1 MHFNGTVS
9 NTLKWYSKSESQ
21 KNELI
26 PDISESEVRNPARQ
40 TMDYGLWQTNP
51 NPNPNPMEETPSEG
65 GVFLKSWFEL

>member
-40 TMDYGLWQTNP
+40 TM
-51 NPNPNPMEETPSEG
+51 EETPSEG